1 MNDETSPSTA
11 DRALEQSDSTGS
23 DLERR
28 ASAQAS
34 TDEISAEQ
42 DETVPASEQKKKI
55 KSERIAYL
63 DDLLRSLDI
72 LIYAEISV
80 IYYLDCSFLRFFLR
94 AFIQLLWLT
103 PKPDILPDMPT
114 NRPYIYP
121 ICGSNLICLLA
132 HLWFTAPSAGEATR
146 GYLHGGLLIDWIGQH
161 GQASKLRL
169 TLLDFLTF
177 ALQLIMLSATLKLQR
192 VKKKGEPIR
201 RGSTSANAS
210 ASIADVE
217 SLSSSAGQDVDSEE
231 RGVLR
236 RSSTVSN
243 LQDVVPNERDQLLGN
258 EEAPGTDPQAVL
270 DTLSSGQALVAELF
284 VADTVRE
291 QFEVAFTG
299 EIPSR
304 ETLLGSRDR
313 RLRLMAAR
321 LRQRRAAFNTRIG
334 GG

>member
-28 ASAQAS
+28 ASAQ
-34 TDEISAEQ
+34 
-42 DETVPASEQKKKI
+42 
-55 KSERIAYL
+55 L

-177 ALQLIMLSATLKLQR
+177 GLQLVMLSATLKLQR

-236 RSSTVSN
+236 RSSTASN

-270 DTLSSGQALVAELF
+270 DTLSSGQALIAELF

>member
-1 MNDETSPSTA
+1 MNDEASPSSANGPSDQPDSSALDLGRRTSVHGEPNGTSVDQDGTA
-11 DRALEQSDSTGS
+11 L
-23 DLERR
+23 
-28 ASAQAS
+28 
-34 TDEISAEQ
+34 
-42 DETVPASEQKKKI
+42 ASEQKKKI
-55 KSERIAYL
+55 KTKRIAYL

-72 LIYAEISV
+72 LIYAEISAV
-80 IYYLDCSFLRFFLR
+80 YYLDCSFLRFFLR
-94 AFIQLLWLT
+94 AFIQLIWLT
-103 PKPDILPDMPT
+103 PKPEILPDMPT

-161 GQASKLRL
+161 GQASKPHLI
-169 TLLDFLTF
+169 LLDFVVF
-177 ALQLIMLSATLKLQR
+177 GLQLVMLSATLKVQKI
-192 VKKKGEPIR
+192 KKRGQVRTSTADTTQADAEP
-201 RGSTSANAS
+201 
-210 ASIADVE
+210 
-217 SLSSSAGQDVDSEE
+217 SSPSAGQDVDSEE

-236 RSSTVSN
+236 RSSTASN
-243 LQDVVPNERDQLLGN
+243 LQDLVPNERDQLLDD
-258 EEAPGTDPQAVL
+258 EETPSTDSQTIM

-291 QFEVAFTG
+291 QFDIAFTG

-304 ETLLGSRDR
+304 EALLGSRDR

-334 GG
+334 SG

>member
-1 MNDETSPSTA
+1 MNDEASPSTA
-11 DRALEQSDSTGS
+11 DGALEQSDSS
-23 DLERR
+23 ALDFERR
-28 ASAQAS
+28 TSAPEVS
-34 TDEISAEQ
+34 NETNLGQ
-42 DETVPASEQKKKI
+42 DETALVSEQKKKI
-55 KSERIAYL
+55 KTKRIAYL

-72 LIYAEISV
+72 LIYAEISAV
-80 IYYLDCSFLRFFLR
+80 YYSDCSFLRLFLR

-161 GQASKLRL
+161 GQASKPHLI
-169 TLLDFLTF
+169 LLDFVVF
-177 ALQLIMLSATLKLQR
+177 ILQLIMLSATLKIQK
-192 VKKKGEPIR
+192 VKKGESTRTNTVNR
-201 RGSTSANAS
+201 RQADAEASSPS
-210 ASIADVE
+210 AS
-217 SLSSSAGQDVDSEE
+217 QDVDSEE

-243 LQDVVPNERDQLLGN
+243 LQDLVPNERDQLLGD
-258 EEAPGTDPQAVL
+258 EEAPGTDSQTVL
-270 DTLSSGQALVAELF
+270 DTLSSGQALIAELF

-291 QFEVAFTG
+291 QFDIAFTG

-304 ETLLGSRDR
+304 ETLWGSRDR
-313 RLRLMAAR
+313 RLRLIAAR

-334 GG
+334 SG

>member
-1 MNDETSPSTA
+1 MNDEASPSSA
-11 DRALEQSDSTGS
+11 DGASEQPNPSALDMG
-23 DLERR
+23 RR
-28 ASAQAS
+28 ISAQEES
-34 TDEISAEQ
+34 NGTSVEQ
-42 DETVPASEQKKKI
+42 DETALASEQKKKI
-55 KSERIAYL
+55 KTKRIAYL

-72 LIYAEISV
+72 LIYTEISAV
-80 IYYLDCSFLRFFLR
+80 YYLDCSFLRFFLR

-103 PKPDILPDMPT
+103 PKPEILPDMPT

-121 ICGSNLICLLA
+121 ICGTNLICLLA

-161 GQASKLRL
+161 GQASKSHLI
-169 TLLDFLTF
+169 LLDFVVF
-177 ALQLIMLSATLKLQR
+177 GLQLIMLSATLKMQK
-192 VKKKGEPIR
+192 VKKKGELVR
-201 RGSTSANAS
+201 TSTAGTTQ
-210 ASIADVE
+210 ADAE
-217 SLSSSAGQDVDSEE
+217 PSSPSAGQDVDSEE

-236 RSSTVSN
+236 RSSTASN
-243 LQDVVPNERDQLLGN
+243 LQDLVPNERDQLQGD
-258 EEAPGTDPQAVL
+258 EEPPGTDPQTIL

-291 QFEVAFTG
+291 QFDIAFTG

-334 GG
+334 SG

>member
-236 RSSTVSN
+236 RSSTASN

-270 DTLSSGQALVAELF
+270 DTLSSGQALIAELF